1 MRKTFALAVAAFAL
15 AGCGMM
21 PGQQGGG
28 GEERQSQAA
37 VEGQS
42 ASAAPESAQESAQE
56 SAPASAQEGQEQT
69 PGRSAPPQDAGVIAS
84 REVKVGAGDMYG
96 KARVDITALKRQG
109 RVLSLNWTVTAT
121 EGKVNLHNG
130 MGAGPLDFTVSTV
143 SLIDPVNA
151 KRYRVARN
159 GTGEEA
165 ECVCSGTQGQFLEP
179 EEASTL
185 YAVFAAPPADVTKI
199 NVEMPMFGVF
209 TDVPIS

>member
-1 MRKTFALAVAAFAL
+1 MRKTFALAVTAIVL
-15 AGCGMM
+15 AGCGML
-21 PGQQGGG
+21 PGRQGGG

-37 VEGQS
+37 AEGQPASTS
-42 ASAAPESAQESAQE
+42 ASAAPTGQ
-56 SAPASAQEGQEQT
+56 APE
-69 PGRSAPPQDAGVIAS
+69 RSAPPQDTAVIAG

-96 KARVDITALKRQG
+96 KARVDITALRRQG
-109 RVLSLNWTVTAT
+109 RTLSLNWTVTAT

-130 MGAGPLDFTVSTV
+130 LGGGPLDFTVSAV

-159 GTGEEA
+159 GTGQGA

-199 NVEMPMFGVF
+199 NIEMPMFGVF